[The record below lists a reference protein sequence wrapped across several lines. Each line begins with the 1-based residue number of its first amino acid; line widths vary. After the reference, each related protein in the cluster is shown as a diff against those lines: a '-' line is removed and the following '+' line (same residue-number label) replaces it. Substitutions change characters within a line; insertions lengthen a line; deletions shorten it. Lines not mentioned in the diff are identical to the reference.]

1 MPLRESHYKIKYTK
15 TQNTFIEHLTRYDY
29 VPKTLSSWLPSLYA
43 KKKKKFVIIKEVFKV
58 CCLQRD
64 CPGDNQDQ
72 GRTREWP
79 YMMGQVSMPWSCT
92 T

>member
-1 MPLRESHYKIKYTK
+1 M
-15 TQNTFIEHLTRYDY
+15 Q
-29 VPKTLSSWLPSLYA
+29 